1 VFEARSYGEPTVA
14 AEIADPEHQTW
25 VVEDAE
31 GALVAYAHV
40 GPSKLPHPD
49 RRPGDGELYQLY
61 LLPQV
66 QGTGLGKKLLDL
78 ALDYLEAKGR
88 PIWLGVWQGN
98 LKAQHVYQGAALPLW
113 ANTSSAWATGTT
125 TSSSCGAAKPPP

>member
-14 AEIADPEHQTW
+14 AEIADPEQTW

-66 QGTGLGKKLLDL
+66 QGTGLGRSCSIWRWIIWKRR
-78 ALDYLEAKGR
+78 AARSGWACGR
-88 PIWLGVWQGN
+88 AI
-98 LKAQHVYQGAALPLW
+98 
-113 ANTSSAWATGTT
+113 
-125 TSSSCGAAKPPP
+125 